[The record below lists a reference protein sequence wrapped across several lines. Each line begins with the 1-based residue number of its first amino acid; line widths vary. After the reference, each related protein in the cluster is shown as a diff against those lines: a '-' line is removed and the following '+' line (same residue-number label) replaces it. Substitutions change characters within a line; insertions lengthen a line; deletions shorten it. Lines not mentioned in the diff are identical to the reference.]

1 MLFRSPLLQQRPLG
15 APYGPPPLPP
25 PGHVGEGLVS
35 HRQSFS
41 YEDPQQYDRN
51 TARHDTHRQGDDRR
65 YSLMPDQRHLPD
77 PGFYQHQN
85 YNQYTFQSSSGVN
98 DGQFQRKRRG
108 NLPKEAT
115 SQLKAW
121 FNAHRDSPYP
131 SEDEKYALCSS
142 TGLTLNQVR
151 NVSIFWGLQVPN
163 QVSAVVQPS
172 LRRLSVVLQSN
183 HLSVLFNCI

>member
-1 MLFRSPLLQQRPLG
+1 
-15 APYGPPPLPP
+15 
-25 PGHVGEGLVS
+25 
-35 HRQSFS
+35 
-41 YEDPQQYDRN
+41 
-51 TARHDTHRQGDDRR
+51 
-65 YSLMPDQRHLPD
+65 MPDQRHLPD

-142 TGLTLNQVR
+142 TGLTLNQVSNWFINARRR
-151 NVSIFWGLQVPN
+151 NPAGENRQRDGAVSDDPAGPPDLENTGSREHRQENDNLASKYF
-163 QVSAVVQPS
+163 SA
-172 LRRLSVVLQSN
+172 
-183 HLSVLFNCI
+183 